1 VHLIRRLRGN
11 IVDASRDEWL
21 QEIWEPNAIWMAF
34 IGQLCALEASPLTAV
49 SQRLNAFDF

>member
-1 VHLIRRLRGN
+1 MIRRLRGN
-11 IVDASRDEWL
+11 IVDASHDEWL